1 MGSDP
6 ELSLIV
12 VGSHDP
18 NGEAVSTCS
27 QTGPALSLYAL
38 GRGGTC
44 AEASEDSNEYFM
56 VRKYKGTSFGELD
69 MINSSFFTDLKMISL
84 SRSSGGRACWVF
96 DVVALN

>member
-18 NGEAVSTCS
+18 NGKAASTS

-38 GRGGTC
+38 GSGGTC
-44 AEASEDSNEYFM
+44 AKALQDSYM
-56 VRKYKGTSFGELD
+56 TWKYEGTSFGELD

-84 SRSSGGRACWVF
+84 SRSSGGRACWVL